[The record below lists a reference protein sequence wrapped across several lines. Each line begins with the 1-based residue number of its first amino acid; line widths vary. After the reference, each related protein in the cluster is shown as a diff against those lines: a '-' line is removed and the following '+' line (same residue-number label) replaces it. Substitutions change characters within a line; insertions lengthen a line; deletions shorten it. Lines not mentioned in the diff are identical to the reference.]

1 MKIITLDEYIKL
13 TGRKELMDEIK
24 KRIGNNP
31 DVIDK
36 LIVEIDENE
45 LVRIQSKDNF
55 NG

>member
-1 MKIITLDEYIKL
+1 MKEITLNEYIKL

-45 LVRIQSKDNF
+45 LARIQGESND
-55 NG
+55 